1 MEVVEDKAFDMVVV
15 VDSKVVGS
23 LVVGSLVVGIHTA
36 VDRGCIHMAVVG
48 IG

>member
-1 MEVVEDKAFDMVVV
+1 MVEDKAFDMVVA

-23 LVVGSLVVGIHTA
+23 LVVGIHTP